1 MSRPSVRRALRRAG
15 LAAIREPRAPGAAP
29 RNRGVPPPEKI
40 YLAGESEGSGPLDL
54 AALFGREA
62 PTELEIGIGKA
73 RFLLLEARA
82 NPGRNYLGIELQRDY
97 ARIARAKAEK
107 LGLVNVRVE
116 PLDGKAFVEKR
127 LAPGSLAA
135 LHVYFPDPWP
145 KKRHRKRR
153 LVDAAF
159 AAAAA
164 RALAPGALLR
174 VASDHAEY
182 FASMLE
188 TLRREALL
196 EAVPESEIGPWSSG
210 TNYELKFVKSGKP
223 IGRAIFRRRSLERLR
238 SPASP
243 RR

>member
-15 LAAIREPRAPGAAP
+15 LAANPKGPSPCPGP

-40 YLAGESEGSGPLDL
+40 YLAGESEGAGTLDFTVV
-54 AALFGREA
+54 FGREA

-73 RFLLLEARA
+73 RFLLREAQA
-82 NPGRNYLGIELQRDY
+82 HPERNFLGIELQNDY
-97 ARIARAKAEK
+97 ARIAQAKAEK
-107 LGLVNVRVE
+107 MGLRNVRVE
-116 PLDGKAFVEKR
+116 PLDGRAFVGRR

-145 KKRHRKRR
+145 KKRHHKRR

-164 RALAPGALLR
+164 RALAPGALFR

-182 FASMLE
+182 FESIVE
-188 TLRREALL
+188 TLSKEPLL
-196 EAVPESEIGPWSSG
+196 SHVPESEIGPWSPG
-210 TNYELKFVKSGKP
+210 TNYELKFARSGKP
-223 IGRAIFRRRSLERLR
+223 IGRAVFEKRALTPPS
-238 SPASP
+238 SP
-243 RR
+243 RP